1 VSPASQSVE
10 VTQHVQFT
18 TTVSGVGKK
27 KFSYQWRHNG
37 VDIDGGTR
45 NSLTIDSVAE
55 DDGGTY
61 ECMVR
66 NKYGFGCISNSSTLS
81 EKY

>member
-1 VSPASQSVE
+1 MNPESQSVE
-10 VTQHVQFT
+10 VTEHVEFT

-27 KFSYQWRHNG
+27 KFRYQWRHNG
-37 VDIDGGTR
+37 VNINGGTR
-45 NSLTIDSVAE
+45 SSLTIDSATE

-61 ECMVR
+61 ECMVW

-81 EKY
+81 E